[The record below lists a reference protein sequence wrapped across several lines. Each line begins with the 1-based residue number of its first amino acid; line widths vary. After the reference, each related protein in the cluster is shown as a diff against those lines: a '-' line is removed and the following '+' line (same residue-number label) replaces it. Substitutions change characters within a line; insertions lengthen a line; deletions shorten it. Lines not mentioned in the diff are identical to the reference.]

1 MPDVEHNVFCNVE
14 VADALSQRIDT
25 LPPTMCVSM
34 RRELRSI
41 LSSSSNIVLPV
52 QCCPNVFML
61 GRIGTDTLKNNCP
74 GDSATRS
81 FLGAFDAGGCSLAGE
96 TCCVAE
102 GLSSLTLPLRLAQPK
117 GGLKVQTERN
127 ERAKPIGGRN

>member
-14 VADALSQRIDT
+14 VADAPSQRINNV
-25 LPPTMCVSM
+25 PSTMCVSM
-34 RRELRSI
+34 RREIRSI
-41 LSSSSNIVLPV
+41 LSSSGNIVLPV

-61 GRIGTDTLKNNCP
+61 GRTVRDTLKNNCP

-96 TCCVAE
+96 TCCEQAN
-102 GLSSLTLPLRLAQPK
+102 SLTLPLRLAQPK

-127 ERAKPIGGRN
+127 ERAKPIWGRN

>member
-14 VADALSQRIDT
+14 VADALSQRINNV
-25 LPPTMCVSM
+25 PSTMCVSM

-41 LSSSSNIVLPV
+41 LYSSSNIVLPV

-61 GRIGTDTLKNNCP
+61 GRRVRNTLKNNCP

-96 TCCVAE
+96 TCCEQAN
-102 GLSSLTLPLRLAQPK
+102 SLMLPLRLAQPK

-127 ERAKPIGGRN
+127 ERAKPIWGRN